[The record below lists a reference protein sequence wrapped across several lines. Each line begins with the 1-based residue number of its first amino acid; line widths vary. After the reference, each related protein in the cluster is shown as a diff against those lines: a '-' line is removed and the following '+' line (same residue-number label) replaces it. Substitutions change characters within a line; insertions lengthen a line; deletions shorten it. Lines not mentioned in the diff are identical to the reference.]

1 MVELRRLT
9 MSKKIKNIRVSRQAQ
24 TTAGAVAIWNGLD
37 DICCEGYTRLD
48 QCPEIV
54 TAVSKISQLIAM
66 TTIHLMANTERG
78 DVRVINELS
87 RKIDIEPSPY
97 MTRKSWMEAIIN
109 NLLLYG
115 KGNSVVLPHT
125 ENGYLGSLEVIPA
138 YQVEF
143 IADLLNSSYKIS
155 INGKEYYPDEVLH
168 FVHNPDQYYPW
179 KGKGLTVYLKDVAN
193 NLKQGTKTTN
203 AFMRSPKPSIIVKVD
218 GFTQQFASQEGRA
231 KLASEYVQGTEDGIP
246 WIIPANQFEV
256 EQIKPLSIA
265 DLAIKDTM
273 TLDKTTVAAILQ
285 VPKFILG
292 VGEFNQKEWEMFIN
306 TTVRPIMIEVQQEMT
321 KKLLI
326 SPKMYL
332 RFNYWSLMGWDVKT
346 ISDVLLAGSDRGFVT
361 GNEYRDRL
369 GFEPKDG
376 LDELR
381 ILENYLPWNMSGKQ
395 KKLIQDGD

>member
-9 MSKKIKNIRVSRQAQ
+9 MSKKIKNVRVSRQAQ
-24 TTAGAVAIWNGLD
+24 AAGAVAIWNGLD

-54 TAVSKISQLIAM
+54 TAVSKIAQLIAS

-138 YQVEF
+138 YQVSF
-143 IADLLNSSYKIS
+143 TPDLLSNSYKIG
-155 INGKEYYPDEVLH
+155 INGKEFNPDEVLH

-273 TLDKTTVAAILQ
+273 TLDKTTVSAILQ

-292 VGEFNQKEWEMFIN
+292 IGDFNQAEWESFIN

-321 KKLLI
+321 KKLII

-332 RFNYWSLMGWDVKT
+332 RFNWWSLMGWNIKT

-361 GNEYRDRL
+361 GNEYRDRI

-381 ILENYLPWNMSGKQ
+381 VLENYIPYDMSGAQ

>member
-9 MSKKIKNIRVSRQAQ
+9 MAKRIKNIRVSRQAQ
-24 TTAGAVAIWNGLD
+24 TAGAVAIWNGLD

-125 ENGYLGSLEVIPA
+125 DNGYLNSLEVIPA

-143 IADLLNSSYKIS
+143 IANQLNSSYKIS
-155 INGKEYYPDEVLH
+155 INGKEFNPDEVLH

-292 VGEFNQKEWEMFIN
+292 IGEFNQAEWESFIN

-321 KKLLI
+321 KKLII

-332 RFNYWSLMGWDVKT
+332 RFNWWSLMGWNIKT

-381 ILENYLPWNMSGKQ
+381 ILENYIPFDMSGAQ
-395 KKLIQDGD
+395 KKLLQDGD